1 MHPPP
6 GVIESRGSKNE
17 RTEEIKRYN
26 DKVRQGKGS
35 SEGSGPAC
43 GGIPSNF
50 DLRPR

>member
-6 GVIESRGSKNE
+6 GVIEFRGSKNK

-26 DKVRQGKGS
+26 DKVRQGEGS

-43 GGIPSNF
+43 GGTPSNF
-50 DLRPR
+50 DLLPR